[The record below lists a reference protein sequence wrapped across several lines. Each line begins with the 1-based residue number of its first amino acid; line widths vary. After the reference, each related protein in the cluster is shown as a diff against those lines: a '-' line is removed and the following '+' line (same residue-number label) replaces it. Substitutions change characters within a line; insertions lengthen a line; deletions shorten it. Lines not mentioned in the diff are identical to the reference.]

1 MGKCR
6 RVCFGVFSILAIAD
20 IIAFSIMYSP
30 VMNKEKHNNLLKNYT
45 YHQDCLVFNESNKNT
60 YTLKV
65 NNSYYQL
72 TDVSILQINST
83 IDCFIS
89 PMSNIAY
96 LNMDLQPNQLAYTL
110 LILGMLGL
118 FITGSLIRICVDTNI
133 IKFEDTTITNKI
145 DNQKP
150 KTIQKENKYINSSD
164 SMYFNPNNNKEKDK
178 LLKNNDL
185 PKFYDISLIED

>member
-1 MGKCR
+1 MGKCG

-150 KTIQKENKYINSSD
+150 KTIQKEKKYINSSD